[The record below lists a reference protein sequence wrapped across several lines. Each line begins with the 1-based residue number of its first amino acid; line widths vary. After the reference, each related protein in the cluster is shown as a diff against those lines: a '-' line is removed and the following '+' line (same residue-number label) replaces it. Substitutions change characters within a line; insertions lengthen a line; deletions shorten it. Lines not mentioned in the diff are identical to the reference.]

1 MSRATPGAALGTAP
15 MTFTLAFPPQG
26 NIGSDRTEYIVHPAF
41 QMTLADGTL
50 SILDPIDDVHFT
62 HQADFDVVCADD
74 QPLACGAK
82 SGASD
87 GCSPNATFTQT
98 IARQQGCVSTLPK

>member
-1 MSRATPGAALGTAP
+1 
-15 MTFTLAFPPQG
+15 MTFTLAFPPQSK
-26 NIGSDRTEYIVHPAF
+26 ISSDRTEYVVHPSF

-74 QPLACGAK
+74 QPLAW
-82 SGASD
+82 
-87 GCSPNATFTQT
+87 
-98 IARQQGCVSTLPK
+98 RQG